1 MAKRRSKEAAKEA
14 ARGPSAAS
22 RLLLHLRRAAAGLGL
37 IVAVAAIVWLAV
49 LFLDRP
55 IDAVTVEGSFER
67 VPVIQV
73 EAAVG
78 DLQEAGFLSV
88 DLDSVVERIEDID
101 WVDQV
106 VVRRRWPGTLYIR
119 IIEQVPAARW
129 GDDGLLNTRGEL
141 FVEHAR
147 HVPMELPELSGPE
160 GSQTTVAERYLEL
173 RNMLTEAGFT
183 LDALSLDARGAWR
196 FTLGGGVEVRIG
208 REAVAER
215 LERFELYAAPLIT
228 DRMAEVAYVD
238 LRYSR
243 GFAIG
248 WASGDDD
255 NGKAKETKAD
265 V

>member
-1 MAKRRSKEAAKEA
+1 
-14 ARGPSAAS
+14 
-22 RLLLHLRRAAAGLGL
+22 
-37 IVAVAAIVWLAV
+37 VWLVV

-55 IDAVTVEGSFER
+55 IETVTVEGPFER

-78 DLQEAGFLSV
+78 DLQDAGFLSV
-88 DLDSVVERIEDID
+88 DLESVVARIEAID
-101 WVDQV
+101 WVDEV
-106 VVRRRWPGTLYIR
+106 IVRRRWPGTLFVR
-119 IIEQVPAARW
+119 IVEQVPAARW
-129 GDDGLLNTRGEL
+129 GEDGLLNTRGEL

-147 HVPMELPELSGPE
+147 HVPMELPRLSGPE
-160 GSQTTVAERYLEL
+160 GSQTRVAERYLEL
-173 RNMLTEAGFT
+173 KNMLTKGGFS
-183 LDALSLDARGAWR
+183 LKALSLDARGAWQ
-196 FTLGGGVEVRIG
+196 FTLGGDVEVRIG

-215 LERFELYAAPLIT
+215 LLRFERYAAPLIT

-248 WASGDDD
+248 WADRG
-255 NGKAKETKAD
+255 NGQDGNGKETKAD

>member
-1 MAKRRSKEAAKEA
+1 MARSGAKA
-14 ARGPSAAS
+14 KKTAGPSAAA
-22 RLLLHLRRAAAGLGL
+22 RAWTQLRRAAAGLGL
-37 IVAVAAIVWLAV
+37 VAAVAVPVWLVV

-55 IDAVTVEGSFER
+55 IGTVTVEGPFER

-78 DLQEAGFLSV
+78 DLREAGFLSV
-88 DLDSVVERIEDID
+88 DLDAVVARIEAIE
-101 WVDQV
+101 WVDEV
-106 VVRRRWPGTLYIR
+106 IVRRRWPGTLFVR
-119 IIEQVPAARW
+119 IVEQVPAARW
-129 GDDGLLNTRGEL
+129 GEDGLLNTRGEL

-147 HVPMELPELSGPE
+147 HVPMELPRLSGPE

-173 RNMLTEAGFT
+173 KNMLAKGGFS
-183 LDALSLDARGAWR
+183 LKALSLDARGAWQ
-196 FTLGGGVEVRIG
+196 FTLGGGVEVRVG
-208 REAVAER
+208 REAVADR
-215 LERFELYAAPLIT
+215 LRRFERYAAPLIT

-248 WASGDDD
+248 WADRGDGRED
-255 NGKAKETKAD
+255 NGKETKVD

>member
-1 MAKRRSKEAAKEA
+1 VQV
-14 ARGPSAAS
+14 
-22 RLLLHLRRAAAGLGL
+22 RRAASGLAL
-37 IVAVAAIVWLAV
+37 LAAVTVPVWLVV

-55 IDAVTVEGSFER
+55 IETVTVEGPFER

-88 DLDSVVERIEDID
+88 DLEAVVARIEAID
-101 WVDQV
+101 WVDAV
-106 VVRRRWPGTLYIR
+106 IVRRRWPGTLFVR
-119 IIEQVPAARW
+119 IVEQVPAARW

-147 HVPMELPELSGPE
+147 HVPMELPRLSGPE

-173 RNMLTEAGFT
+173 RNMLAKGGFS
-183 LDALSLDARGAWR
+183 LKALSLDARGAWK
-196 FTLGGGVEVRIG
+196 FTLGGGVEVRVG
-208 REAVAER
+208 RDAVAQR
-215 LERFELYAAPLIT
+215 LRRFERYAAPLIT

-238 LRYSR
+238 LRYTR

-248 WASGDDD
+248 WADRGD
-255 NGKAKETKAD
+255 GKDGKSKETKAD

>member
-1 MAKRRSKEAAKEA
+1 MKAPAA
-14 ARGPSAAS
+14 PSTAS
-22 RLLLHLRRAAAGLGL
+22 RAWVQVRRAAAGAGL
-37 IVAVAAIVWLAV
+37 LVSVAVPVWLVV

-55 IDAVTVEGSFER
+55 IETVTVEGSFER
-67 VPVIQV
+67 VPVIQI

-88 DLDSVVERIEDID
+88 DLEAVVTRIEAID
-101 WVDQV
+101 WVDEV
-106 VVRRRWPGTLYIR
+106 IVRRRWPGTLFVR
-119 IIEQVPAARW
+119 IVEQVPAARW
-129 GDDGLLNTRGEL
+129 GEDGLLNTRGEL

-147 HVPMELPELSGPE
+147 HVPMELPRLSGPE
-160 GSQTTVAERYLEL
+160 GSQTTVAQRYLEL
-173 RNMLTEAGFT
+173 KNMLTKGGFS
-183 LDALSLDARGAWR
+183 LKALSLDARGAWQ

-215 LERFELYAAPLIT
+215 LRRFERYAAPLIT

-248 WASGDDD
+248 WADRGDGQDG
-255 NGKAKETKAD
+255 NGKETKAD

>member
-1 MAKRRSKEAAKEA
+1 MAR
-14 ARGPSAAS
+14 ARTKDKAPATPSAAS
-22 RLLLHLRRAAAGLGL
+22 RAWLQVRRAASGL
-37 IVAVAAIVWLAV
+37 ILVATVAVPVWLV
-49 LFLDRP
+49 VVFLDRP
-55 IDAVTVEGSFER
+55 IETVTVEGPFER

-88 DLDSVVERIEDID
+88 DLEAVVSRIESID
-101 WVDQV
+101 WVDEV
-106 VVRRRWPGTLYIR
+106 IVRRRWPGTLFVR
-119 IIEQVPAARW
+119 IVEQVPAARW

-147 HVPMELPELSGPE
+147 HVPMELPRLSGPD
-160 GSQTTVAERYLEL
+160 GSQTMVAERYLEL
-173 RNMLTEAGFT
+173 RNMLTKGGFS
-183 LDALSLDARGAWR
+183 LKALSLDARGAWQ
-196 FTLGGGVEVRIG
+196 FTLGGGVEVRVG
-208 REAVAER
+208 RDAVAER
-215 LERFELYAAPLIT
+215 LRRFERYAAPLIT

-248 WASGDDD
+248 WADRGNGQDD
-255 NGKAKETKAD
+255 NGKETKAD

>member
-1 MAKRRSKEAAKEA
+1 M
-14 ARGPSAAS
+14 
-22 RLLLHLRRAAAGLGL
+22 RRAASGL
-37 IVAVAAIVWLAV
+37 ILVATVAVPVWLV
-49 LFLDRP
+49 VVFLDRP
-55 IDAVTVEGSFER
+55 IETVTVEGPFER

-88 DLDSVVERIEDID
+88 DLEAVVSRIESID
-101 WVDQV
+101 WVDEV
-106 VVRRRWPGTLYIR
+106 IVRRRWPGTLFVR
-119 IIEQVPAARW
+119 IVEQVPAARW

-147 HVPMELPELSGPE
+147 HVPMELPRLSGPD

-173 RNMLTEAGFT
+173 RNMLTKGGFS
-183 LDALSLDARGAWR
+183 LKALSLDARGAWQ
-196 FTLGGGVEVRIG
+196 FTLGGGVEVRVG
-208 REAVAER
+208 RDAVAER
-215 LERFELYAAPLIT
+215 LRRFERYAAPLIT

-248 WASGDDD
+248 WADRGNGQDD
-255 NGKAKETKAD
+255 NGKETKAD